1 MQNMKK
7 WGEPSRL
14 LHSAQLLQS
23 FFSISVHV
31 VSTVDYSTLCS
42 WLGQSTVL
50 IVEFTE
56 ELLQLTALDFS

>member
-14 LHSAQLLQS
+14 LHSTEPLQS
-23 FFSISVHV
+23 FFSISVHL
-31 VSTVDYSTLCS
+31 VSKVDYSTLCS

-50 IVEFTE
+50 TVEFTV

>member
-14 LHSAQLLQS
+14 LRSAQLLQS

-31 VSTVDYSTLCS
+31 VSKVDYSTLCS